1 MRNSKIKWQEGG
13 VKMAVRKGKVVMTIS
28 MREESAKAI
37 QMFADALKMNKS
49 NFIED
54 VVMTFIGDVAK
65 AQANRR
71 KQEKAKKGRA

>member
-1 MRNSKIKWQEGG
+1 MMNSKTKWQKGG

-28 MREESAKAI
+28 MKEESAKAI
-37 QMFADALKMNKS
+37 SMFADALKMKKS
-49 NFIED
+49 EFIED

-71 KQEKAKKGRA
+71 KQEKAKKGKA